1 MSSIMDEL
9 KKLQGK
15 RAASPPPPTAP
26 EIAAPMR
33 EALRAKRYSRAL
45 GVLVGLAVL
54 GATLVVLKSA
64 RPSRGP
70 DAATTAVT
78 EKRSAQNEPE
88 TQLAMASV
96 AETPV
101 PNEAQGAEH
110 DAPAPVEDPEPV
122 EAIEETLPESVEQ
135 TSPDAVPSP
144 SRELVEAASPEP
156 VEAASPEPVEAASP
170 EPVEAAPPKAPVRM
184 LTQAEH
190 EANMTAIRGLRV
202 LGVFEDGKG
211 VAVYTSAGE
220 LRAGEQFN
228 EMDITEVTLKYVVFE
243 CGNKRYKWMLPR

>member
-122 EAIEETLPESVEQ
+122 EGQS
-135 TSPDAVPSP
+135 
-144 SRELVEAASPEP
+144 
-156 VEAASPEPVEAASP
+156 
-170 EPVEAAPPKAPVRM
+170 
-184 LTQAEH
+184 
-190 EANMTAIRGLRV
+190 
-202 LGVFEDGKG
+202 
-211 VAVYTSAGE
+211 
-220 LRAGEQFN
+220 
-228 EMDITEVTLKYVVFE
+228 
-243 CGNKRYKWMLPR
+243 